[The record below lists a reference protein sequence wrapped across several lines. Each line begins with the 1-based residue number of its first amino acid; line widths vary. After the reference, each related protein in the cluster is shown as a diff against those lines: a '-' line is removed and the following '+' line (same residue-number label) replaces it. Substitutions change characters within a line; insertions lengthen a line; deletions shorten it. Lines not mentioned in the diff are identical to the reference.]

1 FLFGSLKTQPKPP
14 PPPPPLSLRNSASVS
29 VHPSPRRFPHALA
42 PRRVLPTETLV
53 PIPSSMAAVATAR
66 DLEEVIQKLN
76 SDRARVRDEGVKL
89 LGTWLQGDRAIS
101 FCRLLGR
108 NTARL
113 KPGHGHLTGA
123 ATWPILI
130 LALLNCVKEDISGK
144 KRVATKNAAARMLRI
159 AVQCAED
166 VKLSGHSLLLISV
179 ARQLF
184 NHIWEVIKD
193 GPSFQLEYSIIL
205 RQLLTV
211 KEYRYQMKPRTYS
224 SFVVL
229 YVKKLATGFDS
240 KFSHQATSKDESFRC
255 TLTLHVLL
263 ENPPGDYPGIMR
275 EEVLNV
281 FSAIFSH
288 IREEGKLTRKL
299 MECINTFLL
308 KDGPNLGHKSV
319 MIHNAVQEFIFR
331 CWLATHDQALKS
343 LFITYM
349 KVQLKLA
356 RAIPEILEK
365 LVDIII
371 KELDKNVNTGAGFLW
386 CEAPRDEKAG
396 SLRCFQEE
404 WMDLCA
410 TVFYMAYK
418 CTPETPHK
426 EKRLKTEHI
435 LNLVVDGL
443 LKGSLF
449 WSGSVCFLI
458 RKHGYRVDKSL
469 LTSWFEASCKG
480 LRSVLSHAKAIRFQ
494 DSLLWLLR
502 TLKEFST
509 VLIFNSREEAQLCLT
524 NSEMSI
530 VEGCWQDVWNS
541 LIHAIPLLSST
552 ALVADSAL
560 ILLGGMMLRDQVHTS
575 FLSEDTWNLQ
585 IFKQFPSPSALYF
598 IACYFSRIGFQGDL
612 SNSIFIRKTLLRS
625 TLELVHSKEFSL
637 LNKQNVVIIPE
648 AIFSLCAGF
657 SSSSI
662 NSSDTLQMFG
672 DCKMYSKMSLE
683 DEIWVL
689 KDELLYSVE
698 ALSEITLDS
707 STKFVSD
714 KCHRVHLPGTIQ
726 QPMLLE
732 LMEFIKGFVISNDQ
746 FMKADLNNHVF
757 VCSLLCNLV
766 HCALLSRAIEEKSS
780 LLQEVIDYITNILK
794 HMVSFVMKKKDEL
807 SHGLTNLSSELDTT
821 GSALSLMSNSDGENA
836 GKVLPISSVNSEDVN
851 PIFDCKSSVAD
862 MDLDVMDS
870 GEVDSIT
877 ASASGSTGSFLRPSE
892 WKLELVCI
900 ISTFFSV
907 SSLRTWEILYN
918 LVEKE
923 SDVRVRQVILLNL
936 CRNIP
941 ASSKTVSSMVH
952 LIIDMR
958 DRGASSLL
966 SSDECL
972 AHTHALLRTLI
983 AIRAGRQNTD
993 GKPQGCKMFL
1003 SENQDILFDLVNKAA
1018 EISSVD
1024 WFSRIKLIDCVSSF
1038 VCLFPDIAQDLIGCL
1053 LDMLNDT
1060 DYRVRLYLAR
1070 EIVLGPLY
1078 TLRFPPCA
1086 APSSTSPSHSSSAAF
1101 ATTASS
1107 MTWHH
1112 RLGHPGRDALAQ
1124 LSCGAAIT
1132 CPQTTDEHLCHACQL
1147 GRHVRL
1153 PFPTSSHASHIF
1165 NLIHCDLWTSPVPSI
1180 SGYKYYLVVL
1190 DDFSHYSW
1198 TFPLRFKSEA
1208 FTTISDFFAWVSTQ
1222 FGLTIKAVQCDNGR
1236 EFDNNASRSFL
1247 SRAVQLR
1254 MSCPYTSAQ
1263 NGKAERMIRTTNDV
1277 MRTLL
1282 FQASLP
1288 ARFWAE
1294 SLHTATYLLNRLP
1307 STACLAPTPHHAVFG
1322 TLPRYDHLRVFGY
1335 RYKARWVLR
1344 GFTQRPGVDYDE
1356 IFSPV
1361 VKPATVRTLDVKNA
1375 FLHGTLTETVYC
1387 SQPAGFVD
1395 PARPE
1400 MVCRLNKSLY
1410 GLKQAPRAWYSRF
1423 ATFLVT
1429 LGFTE
1434 AKHVYCHGAET
1445 AYLLLYV
1452 DDIVLTASSR
1462 HLLQQIISS
1471 LQQEFAMKDLGVLHH
1486 FLGVTVEPR
1495 PSGLLLHQRQYTLD
1509 ILERAGMTDCNPCS
1523 TPVDTQAKLSE
1534 DVGAP
1539 VADPIVFRS
1548 FAGALHSTFGAK
1560 MVKFS
1565 NSSPVI
1571 AKEVFAVGPQS
1582 VPVIETAL
1590 ITLAHLSVHS
1600 EDVEV
1605 ECVFMIS
1612 AAAAIEP
1619 SQREL
1624 AYALFDSISK
1634 RLGYAS
1640 RSKYLEQVM
1649 GPILFRWVACEMS
1662 LVSLVE
1668 VQGMFGYG
1676 SAEPKAFVEHCSS
1689 WLLPF
1694 LILRGDHADINW
1706 LSKIL
1711 SQPLSII
1718 IKKYFV
1724 PIFGL
1729 CIAVRCGTGPE
1740 KDLAETVLCESVLQ
1754 LGEISELERDDLIK
1768 KHMVA
1773 IVAFLL
1779 SVSSS
1784 AHSPQIPYFP
1794 KEIVALSIRTVVDGF
1809 VDTTDDDLVDTV
1821 VIDKINIFR
1830 SDRVFK
1836 FLLSIHQE
1844 VADASHPR
1852 HMGHY
1857 LCAIEVLIDVLGHR
1871 VVLESTCFYI
1881 VCIVGNY
1888 IQQKPLQGQCCNIL
1902 SKLLA
1907 AFDGNPSA
1915 QTVEVL
1921 GRQLQILVPK
1931 LVTSCINMEKE
1942 ERTATADSSRVLSLL
1957 RQLTVDADPLLYDY
1971 IRELEPLPGLDCL
1984 KDVHEFHA
1992 SLSASHSSRD
2002 QFLKFVKRAP
2012 YLPPELFLLSLH
2024 TYHKKLLLGEI
2035 ICRNDLSL
2043 ADADIVSCWSSDPD
2057 VISAVWTLVDL
2068 CSSSSIANEASS
2080 VLADFIS
2087 RAGIS
2092 DAHQVIFN
2100 VPTDTQNH
2108 PLQLHNGSASKEA
2121 KLCSDYGIP
2130 DDILV
2135 ELLKLLKTYL
2145 SDESVE
2151 IIDAA
2156 SQTLRGILSTAR
2168 GLNALQCLDS
2178 LDRSLLMVHS
2188 RGVNIQ
2194 VVEQII
2200 SGMEKCSGVSLEDSD
2215 VWQTDG
2221 RTYKQWLSTLVSS
2234 LICHCDDIILRLCR
2248 SLVCLKAKAAELLLA
2263 STLVNLAGNVDS
2275 NTALCRLIST
2285 KVENIIFS
2293 DSNHSLKSI
2302 HLLLDA
2308 LNAIRSFYVAEKAR
2322 TYPSNTLK
2330 DGRSARSKSRSPATT
2345 PSSSWRKVYWLS
2357 VDYLVTARAA
2367 SRCSCEFATLMY
2379 VELWC
2384 EEQFNRLALGPPEF
2398 SYEESL
2404 PSHVGL
2410 LVAAFSHINEP
2421 DSIYGLTLANE
2432 ITSQLIRYEHEGDW
2446 SSALE
2451 YYDLLVRSTPK
2462 EYLGNLTGAVSSRAE
2477 DTPLNW
2483 KMHKGLM
2490 RSLQKTGCGHV
2501 LDVYCEGLTHQKGC
2515 LQQDEEFIDIQYEAA
2530 WRAGNWDFSFFIP
2543 YSSCSSTRTRSYCLF
2558 NENLHSCLRALQ
2570 NGDSEEF
2577 HGKLSQTKMDLV
2589 LALSNTSK
2597 ESTKYIHS
2605 TILKLQMLDH
2615 VTMVWDL
2622 RCNLYP
2628 NQTSKSF
2635 GGTKGISPIST
2646 QLELLDKEWNFIV
2659 YQTKCNLDL
2668 FEPFLAFRR
2677 ACLKIL
2683 GCEEHLIKHL
2693 FQAASALRKGLRF
2706 SLAAAALHELKDLC
2720 FHKDDGTMPN
2730 TYFLSRL
2737 EEAKLLRAQ
2746 GQHDMAISLGKY
2758 ILQKHPDKKNMSDV
2772 YRLVGKWLAETRSSN
2787 SRTIIEDYLRPSI
2800 DLTEF
2805 EKTTDKRSYEE
2816 RLSSNEWQAA
2826 LRLRKYKTRE
2836 LETLIKTLKC
2846 SSKGVKTDYS
2856 VKIQELQKQLALD
2869 REEAQKIQDDRD
2881 NFLNLALQGYQRSL
2895 VVGGKYDLQVV
2906 FRLVSLWF
2914 SLFSRDQVVKA
2925 MVKTTKEVQTYKF
2938 IPLVYQIASRLGS
2951 SKDAQGSTNFQQIA
2965 LASLLKKMAI
2975 DHPYHTIFQILS
2987 LANGDRVKDKQRS
3000 RSSFVVDMEK
3010 KLAAENL
3017 LKELSS
3023 CHGALICQMK
3033 QMVEIYIKLAELE
3046 TKKEVP
3052 VVTAT
3057 VPVDPS
3063 CRYGEGSFPHFT
3075 GLADSVMIMNGINAP
3090 KVIECFGS
3098 DGNKYRQ
3105 LAKSGN
3111 DDLRQDAFGLTI
3123 KAVQCD
3129 NGCEFDNHA
3138 SRSFFLSRGV
3148 QLRMSCPYTS
3158 SQNGK
3163 AECMIRT
3170 TNDVM
3175 RTLLFHASLPAH
3187 FWAESPHRHL
3197 LAQPSTLHCLTS
3209 AHSTTLSSVPLLATI
3224 TSVSLGVRVT
3234 PTPPPLLPTSWRP
3247 VRLGVCF
3254 LVVPFTPSAGVV
3266 EWVNGTVPLGEYLLG
3281 STKTSGAH
3289 GRYGIGDWTFLQCRE
3304 YMMSEKDK
3312 RRAFLKICNN
3322 FRPVMHH
3329 FFLERFFLPADWFQS
3344 RLAYTRSV
3352 AASSMVGYIVGL
3364 GDRHSMNILIDQDTA
3379 EVVHIDLGV
3388 AFEQGLMLKTP
3399 ERVPFRL
3406 TRDIIDGMG
3415 VTGVEGVFRRCCE
3428 KTLSVMRANKD
3439 ALLTIIEETDDTD
3452 SCLDDSQETYEGN
3465 KDAARAILR
3474 VKQKLDGYEDG
3485 EMRSVQGQVQQLIQD
3500 AVDVD
3505 RLCQM
3510 VATVLFITVQFVG
3523 KPEGQRS
3530 TAPALA
3536 DTIILRSAYNCF
3548 DDIAFKQFKKYD
3560 GFNEVRKIDD

>member
-1 FLFGSLKTQPKPP
+1 
-14 PPPPPLSLRNSASVS
+14 
-29 VHPSPRRFPHALA
+29 
-42 PRRVLPTETLV
+42 
-53 PIPSSMAAVATAR
+53 MAGVATAR
-66 DLEEVIQKLN
+66 DLEKVIQKLN

-144 KRVATKNAAARMLRI
+144 KRVANKNAAARMLRI

-184 NHIWEVIKD
+184 SHIWEVIKD

-211 KEYRYQMKPRTYS
+211 KEYCYQMKPRTYS

-240 KFSHQATSKDESFRC
+240 KFSNQAASKDESFRC

-275 EEVLNV
+275 EEVLNG

-319 MIHNAVQEFIFR
+319 MIHNAVQEFVFR

-365 LVDIII
+365 LVDVIT

-418 CTPETPHK
+418 YTPETPHK

-480 LRSVLSHAKAIRFQ
+480 LRSVLSHANAMRFQ

-509 VLIFNSREEAQLCLT
+509 VLMFNSREEAELCLT
-524 NSEMSI
+524 KSKMSI

-541 LIHAIPLLSST
+541 LIHAFPLLSGT

-637 LNKQNVVIIPE
+637 LNEQNVVIIPE

-662 NSSDTLQMFG
+662 NSSDILQMFG

-683 DEIWVL
+683 DENWV
-689 KDELLYSVE
+689 DELPYSVE

-707 STKFVSD
+707 STKFIPD
-714 KCHRVHLPGTIQ
+714 KCHSVHLPGTIQ

-732 LMEFIKGFVISNDQ
+732 LMEFIKGFVISNDH
-746 FMKADLNNHVF
+746 FMKVELNNHVF
-757 VCSLLCNLV
+757 VCSLLCNLI

-780 LLQEVIDYITNILK
+780 FLQEVIDYITNILK

-807 SHGLTNLSSELDTT
+807 SHGVTNLSSALDTT
-821 GSALSLMSNSDGENA
+821 GSALSSFKRLLSSPLFNLPRVDNRVSSVVIKGIIELLDELLVAISQLFSQFSSMMSNSDGENA

-900 ISTFFSV
+900 MSTFFSV

-941 ASSKTVSSMVH
+941 VSSKTVSSMVH
-952 LIIDMR
+952 LIIDTR

-993 GKPQGCKMFL
+993 GKPQGCKVFF

-1018 EISSVD
+1018 EMSSVD

-1070 EIVLGPLY
+1070 EIVVL
-1078 TLRFPPCA
+1078 FQ
-1086 APSSTSPSHSSSAAF
+1086 
-1101 ATTASS
+1101 
-1107 MTWHH
+1107 TWE
-1112 RLGHPGRDALAQ
+1112 GHNEL
-1124 LSCGAAIT
+1124 
-1132 CPQTTDEHLCHACQL
+1132 
-1147 GRHVRL
+1147 
-1153 PFPTSSHASHIF
+1153 F
-1165 NLIHCDLWTSPVPSI
+1165 
-1180 SGYKYYLVVL
+1180 
-1190 DDFSHYSW
+1190 
-1198 TFPLRFKSEA
+1198 
-1208 FTTISDFFAWVSTQ
+1208 
-1222 FGLTIKAVQCDNGR
+1222 
-1236 EFDNNASRSFL
+1236 
-1247 SRAVQLR
+1247 
-1254 MSCPYTSAQ
+1254 
-1263 NGKAERMIRTTNDV
+1263 NDV
-1277 MRTLL
+1277 
-1282 FQASLP
+1282 
-1288 ARFWAE
+1288 
-1294 SLHTATYLLNRLP
+1294 
-1307 STACLAPTPHHAVFG
+1307 
-1322 TLPRYDHLRVFGY
+1322 
-1335 RYKARWVLR
+1335 
-1344 GFTQRPGVDYDE
+1344 
-1356 IFSPV
+1356 
-1361 VKPATVRTLDVKNA
+1361 
-1375 FLHGTLTETVYC
+1375 
-1387 SQPAGFVD
+1387 
-1395 PARPE
+1395 
-1400 MVCRLNKSLY
+1400 
-1410 GLKQAPRAWYSRF
+1410 
-1423 ATFLVT
+1423 
-1429 LGFTE
+1429 
-1434 AKHVYCHGAET
+1434 
-1445 AYLLLYV
+1445 
-1452 DDIVLTASSR
+1452 
-1462 HLLQQIISS
+1462 
-1471 LQQEFAMKDLGVLHH
+1471 
-1486 FLGVTVEPR
+1486 
-1495 PSGLLLHQRQYTLD
+1495 
-1509 ILERAGMTDCNPCS
+1509 CS
-1523 TPVDTQAKLSE
+1523 TL
-1534 DVGAP
+1534 
-1539 VADPIVFRS
+1539 
-1548 FAGALHSTFGAK
+1548 GAK

-1571 AKEVFAVGPQS
+1571 AKEVLAVGPQS

-1668 VQGMFGYG
+1668 VQGMFGYASG
-1676 SAEPKAFVEHCSS
+1676 DPKAFVEHCSS

-1740 KDLAETVLCESVLQ
+1740 KDLAETVLCESILQ
-1754 LGEISELERDDLIK
+1754 LGEISELDRDDLIK

-1784 AHSPQIPYFP
+1784 AHLPQIPYFP

-1809 VDTTDDDLVDTV
+1809 VDTTDNDLADKV

-1830 SDRVFK
+1830 ADRVFK

-1852 HMGHY
+1852 HMGHH

-1881 VCIVGNY
+1881 ICIVGNY

-1921 GRQLQILVPK
+1921 GRQLQVLVPK
-1931 LVTSCINMEKE
+1931 LVTSCINKEKE
-1942 ERTATADSSRVLSLL
+1942 ERTATADSSGVLSLL
-1957 RQLTVDADPLLYDY
+1957 RQLTVEADPLLYDY

-1984 KDVHEFHA
+1984 KDVQEFLV

-2035 ICRNDLSL
+2035 ICRNDLSV
-2043 ADADIVSCWSSDPD
+2043 ADADIVSCWRSDPD

-2108 PLQLHNGSASKEA
+2108 SLQLHNGSASKEA

-2135 ELLKLLKTYL
+2135 GLLKLLKTYL

-2200 SGMEKCSGVSLEDSD
+2200 SGMENCSGVSLEDSD

-2221 RTYKQWLSTLVSS
+2221 RTYKQWLCTLVSS
-2234 LICHCDDIILRLCR
+2234 LICHCDGIILRLCR
-2248 SLVCLKAKAAELLLA
+2248 NLVCLKVKAAELLFA

-2275 NTALCRLIST
+2275 NAALCRLIST
-2285 KVENIIFS
+2285 KVEEIIFS

-2302 HLLLDA
+2302 HLFLDA
-2308 LNAIRSFYVAEKAR
+2308 LNVIRSFYVAEKAR

-2345 PSSSWRKVYWLS
+2345 PSSSWKKVYWLS

-2404 PSHVGL
+2404 PAHVGL
-2410 LVAAFSHINEP
+2410 LVAAFSRINEP

-2451 YYDLLVRSTPK
+2451 YYDLLLRSTPK
-2462 EYLGNLTGAVSSRAE
+2462 EYLGKLTGAGSSRAE
-2477 DTPLNW
+2477 DTALNW

-2543 YSSCSSTRTRSYCLF
+2543 YSSSSPTRTRSYCLF

-2577 HGKLSQTKMDLV
+2577 HAKLSQTKMDLV
-2589 LALSNTSK
+2589 LGLSNTSK

-2628 NQTSKSF
+2628 DQTSKSCA
-2635 GGTKGISPIST
+2635 GTKGISPISM

-2659 YQTKCNLDL
+2659 FQTKCNLDL

-2677 ACLKIL
+2677 AYLNIL

-2693 FQAASALRKGLRF
+2693 FQSASALRKGLRF
-2706 SLAAAALHELKDLC
+2706 SLAAAALYELKDLC

-2730 TYFLSRL
+2730 TYFLSRV

-2758 ILQKHPDKKNMSDV
+2758 ILQKHSDKKNMSDA

-2787 SRTIIEDYLRPSI
+2787 SRTIIEDYLRPSV

-2805 EKTTDKRSYEE
+2805 QKTTDKRYMSRQCRTLFHLAHYTYSLFRSYEE

-2881 NFLNLALQGYQRSL
+2881 NFLNLALQGYQQSL

-2925 MVKTTKEVQTYKF
+2925 MVKTTKEVQSYKF

-2951 SKDAQGSTNFQQIA
+2951 SKDAQGSTNFQIA

-2975 DHPYHTIFQILS
+2975 DHPYHTIFQLLS

-3017 LKELSS
+3017 LMELSS
-3023 CHGALICQMK
+3023 CHGALILQMK

-3046 TKKEVP
+3046 TKKEDTSKKIPLPREVRSVGRLELVP

-3063 CRYGEGSFPHFT
+3063 CRYGEGSFPHFI
-3075 GLADSVMIMNGINAP
+3075 GLSDSVMIMNGINAP

-3111 DDLRQDAFGLTI
+3111 DDLRQDAVMEQFFSLVNTFL
-3123 KAVQCD
+3123 Q
-3129 NGCEFDNHA
+3129 NHRDT
-3138 SRSFFLSRGV
+3138 SERR
-3148 QLRMSCPYTS
+3148 LR
-3158 SQNGK
+3158 
-3163 AECMIRT
+3163 IRT
-3170 TNDVM
+3170 YK
-3175 RTLLFHASLPAH
+3175 
-3187 FWAESPHRHL
+3187 
-3197 LAQPSTLHCLTS
+3197 
-3209 AHSTTLSSVPLLATI
+3209 
-3224 TSVSLGVRVT
+3224 
-3234 PTPPPLLPTSWRP
+3234 
-3247 VRLGVCF
+3247 
-3254 LVVPFTPSAGVV
+3254 VVPFTPSAGVV
-3266 EWVNGTVPLGEYLLG
+3266 EWVNGTVPLCEYLLG
-3281 STKTSGAH
+3281 STRTGGAH

-3304 YMMSEKDK
+3304 YMMNEKDK

-3329 FFLERFFLPADWFQS
+3329 FFLERFLLPADWFQS

-3428 KTLSVMRANKD
+3428 KTLSVMRANKE
-3439 ALLTIIEETDDTD
+3439 ALLTIIEVFIHDPLYKWALSPLKALQRQKETDDTD
-3452 SCLDDSQETYEGN
+3452 SCLDDSQEAYEGN

-3485 EMRSVQGQVQQLIQD
+3485 EMRSPTTHTG
-3500 AVDVD
+3500 
-3505 RLCQM
+3505 RGRC
-3510 VATVLFITVQFVG
+3510 
-3523 KPEGQRS
+3523 
-3530 TAPALA
+3530 
-3536 DTIILRSAYNCF
+3536 
-3548 DDIAFKQFKKYD
+3548 
-3560 GFNEVRKIDD
+3560 

>member
-1060 DYRVRLYLAR
+1060 DYRV
-1070 EIVLGPLY
+1070 
-1078 TLRFPPCA
+1078 
-1086 APSSTSPSHSSSAAF
+1086 S
-1101 ATTASS
+1101 
-1107 MTWHH
+1107 
-1112 RLGHPGRDALAQ
+1112 
-1124 LSCGAAIT
+1124 
-1132 CPQTTDEHLCHACQL
+1132 
-1147 GRHVRL
+1147 
-1153 PFPTSSHASHIF
+1153 
-1165 NLIHCDLWTSPVPSI
+1165 
-1180 SGYKYYLVVL
+1180 
-1190 DDFSHYSW
+1190 
-1198 TFPLRFKSEA
+1198 
-1208 FTTISDFFAWVSTQ
+1208 
-1222 FGLTIKAVQCDNGR
+1222 
-1236 EFDNNASRSFL
+1236 
-1247 SRAVQLR
+1247 
-1254 MSCPYTSAQ
+1254 
-1263 NGKAERMIRTTNDV
+1263 
-1277 MRTLL
+1277 
-1282 FQASLP
+1282 
-1288 ARFWAE
+1288 
-1294 SLHTATYLLNRLP
+1294 
-1307 STACLAPTPHHAVFG
+1307 
-1322 TLPRYDHLRVFGY
+1322 
-1335 RYKARWVLR
+1335 
-1344 GFTQRPGVDYDE
+1344 
-1356 IFSPV
+1356 
-1361 VKPATVRTLDVKNA
+1361 
-1375 FLHGTLTETVYC
+1375 
-1387 SQPAGFVD
+1387 
-1395 PARPE
+1395 
-1400 MVCRLNKSLY
+1400 
-1410 GLKQAPRAWYSRF
+1410 
-1423 ATFLVT
+1423 
-1429 LGFTE
+1429 
-1434 AKHVYCHGAET
+1434 
-1445 AYLLLYV
+1445 
-1452 DDIVLTASSR
+1452 
-1462 HLLQQIISS
+1462 
-1471 LQQEFAMKDLGVLHH
+1471 
-1486 FLGVTVEPR
+1486 
-1495 PSGLLLHQRQYTLD
+1495 
-1509 ILERAGMTDCNPCS
+1509 
-1523 TPVDTQAKLSE
+1523 
-1534 DVGAP
+1534 
-1539 VADPIVFRS
+1539 
-1548 FAGALHSTFGAK
+1548 STFGAK

-3111 DDLRQDAFGLTI
+3111 DDLRQDA
-3123 KAVQCD
+3123 
-3129 NGCEFDNHA
+3129 
-3138 SRSFFLSRGV
+3138 
-3148 QLRMSCPYTS
+3148 
-3158 SQNGK
+3158 
-3163 AECMIRT
+3163 
-3170 TNDVM
+3170 
-3175 RTLLFHASLPAH
+3175 
-3187 FWAESPHRHL
+3187 
-3197 LAQPSTLHCLTS
+3197 
-3209 AHSTTLSSVPLLATI
+3209 
-3224 TSVSLGVRVT
+3224 
-3234 PTPPPLLPTSWRP
+3234 
-3247 VRLGVCF
+3247 
-3254 LVVPFTPSAGVV
+3254 VVPFTPSAGVV

-3510 VATVLFITVQFVG
+3510 FPGVATVLFITVQFVG

-3536 DTIILRSAYNCF
+3536 DTIILRN
-3548 DDIAFKQFKKYD
+3548 IAFKQFKKYD